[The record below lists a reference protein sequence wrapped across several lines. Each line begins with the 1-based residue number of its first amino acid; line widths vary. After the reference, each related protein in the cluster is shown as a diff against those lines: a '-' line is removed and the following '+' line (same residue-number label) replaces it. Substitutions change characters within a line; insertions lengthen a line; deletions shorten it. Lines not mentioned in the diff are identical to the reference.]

1 MAIIYIRSI
10 IFIASCSSCLSWN
23 IFIRS
28 IMFTSCT
35 IFIHTASCIFR
46 PILYLQK
53 AAPQNLEAVP
63 NSKSSGTT
71 GKLICA
77 ECHRLCRVPAVG
89 KEGALGIFYLC
100 RVPLGP
106 HSAKWAHVPS
116 THTRCAPAV
125 RGGRVLQGW
134 HSAKTKLRRVPATW
148 HSAKSFFFF
157 AFKLFYS
164 QLKFEKLIPGSMW
177 YFYWL
182 FYYILLF
189 FLFAGNILWSYF

>member
-1 MAIIYIRSI
+1 
-10 IFIASCSSCLSWN
+10 
-23 IFIRS
+23 
-28 IMFTSCT
+28 MFTSCT

-53 AAPQNLEAVP
+53 AAPQHLEAVP

-89 KEGALGIFYLC
+89 KEGALGIFYFC

-106 HSAKWAHVPS
+106 DSAKRAPVPS
-116 THTRCAPAV
+116 TRTRCAPAV

-134 HSAKTKLRRVPATW
+134 YSAKTKLRRVPAAGTRRSQFRRVPATW

-157 AFKLFYS
+157 CI
-164 QLKFEKLIPGSMW
+164 QT
-177 YFYWL
+177 
-182 FYYILLF
+182 
-189 FLFAGNILWSYF
+189 FLFSTQI